1 MKCWYKLKTIRH
13 HSRTSKVVYVQ
24 VKLLQQVL
32 EITLLT
38 KKTQTDEKN
47 MIHVLAD
54 IRYL

>member
-13 HSRTSKVVYVQ
+13 HSGTSKVVYMQ